1 MVKKINQV
9 KAGAI
14 ISYLQMAL
22 GVIVGLLYTPFM
34 IRYLGKS
41 EYGLYN
47 TVSSV
52 ISMLAI
58 MSLGFNAGY
67 VRYYA
72 RYKKEENYDKIYKLN
87 GLFLII
93 FTVIGAV
100 ALFCGIVIS
109 NNLN

>member
-1 MVKKINQV
+1 MTKKINQV

-22 GVIVGLLYTPFM
+22 SVIIGLLYTPFM

-52 ISMLAI
+52 ISMLSI
-58 MSLGFNAGY
+58 LSLGFNAGY
-67 VRYYA
+67 IRYYSK
-72 RYKKEENYDKIYKLN
+72 YKKEENNENIYK
-87 GLFLII
+87 F
-93 FTVIGAV
+93 
-100 ALFCGIVIS
+100 FCFS
-109 NNLN
+109 